1 MQNKRRKKSCVEE
14 SVFALWQLVFG
25 TASLLELW
33 LLLERL
39 IFLLVFVFFY
49 SKSRQNIW
57 SSPRKVRFL
66 LCSCRKPRCLR
77 IQSKPHKI
85 PQFWYQN
92 YLKKKAF
99 TLSSCINS
107 CYDFQ
112 RFFKVICY
120 KKIWRWIVKKSEC
133 IRYYLSKQCPKKLI
147 VFLSTV
153 YIATCTWRLRPWF
166 IYL

>member
-1 MQNKRRKKSCVEE
+1 MWTVTI
-14 SVFALWQLVFG
+14 AG
-25 TASLLELW
+25 TANLFTGFCL
-33 LLLERL
+33 
-39 IFLLVFVFFY
+39 FY

-66 LCSCRKPRCLR
+66 LCSCRNPDGYEYSRSLIRYRKY
-77 IQSKPHKI
+77 
-85 PQFWYQN
+85 WYQN
-92 YLKKKAF
+92 YLKKKSL
-99 TLSSCINS
+99 TLSPRINS

-120 KKIWRWIVKKSEC
+120 KKIWRWNVKKSEC

-153 YIATCTWRLRPWF
+153 YIAACPWRLRPWF